1 MFCLAQAKSARTS
14 SNPPPPRRKPASLPA
29 RPPSRGDDKATLPD
43 KCQLVLPT
51 VPPIDVLVAAGA
63 PYGKPCS
70 AVPPVMRRYIYGKQ
84 RKRAII
90 DLVRS

>member
-43 KCQLVLPT
+43 KCQLLPT